1 MDNMSIFLFTVHY
14 QEELPVKLRN
24 SMKSLVDIKT
34 MKIIVFFG
42 VILEYLNPLKKN
54 NKGS

>member
-34 MKIIVFFG
+34 MKIIVFFD